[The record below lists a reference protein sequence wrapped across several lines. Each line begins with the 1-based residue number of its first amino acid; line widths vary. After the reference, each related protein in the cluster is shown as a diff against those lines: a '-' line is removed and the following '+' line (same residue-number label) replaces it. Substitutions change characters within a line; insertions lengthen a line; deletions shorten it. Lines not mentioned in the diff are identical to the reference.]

1 MERDIIIEIMQKN
14 RTRRFFLSAVLCV
27 LMCMLLLTGCKSS
40 ANHTGIAK
48 YSIVC
53 TTFAQYDWIREILGA
68 HSDNFELTY
77 LLEKGGDLHSYQPT
91 AESMARIS
99 SADLF
104 VYVGGESDEWVEE
117 ALKGAVNQEM
127 SVVNLIDTLGDRVWE
142 EEVVEGMQTHEEH
155 EEHSDGE
162 TEYDEHIWLS
172 LRNAAHLTDA
182 LSEKIGQLD
191 AENAAYYAENAE
203 AYIQELHAL
212 DDAYADAVNRA
223 ERNTLLFGDRF
234 PFRYMTEDYG
244 IDYYA
249 AFAGC
254 STETDAS
261 FETITFL
268 SGKAD
273 ELELHTILAIEG
285 SDQRIAE
292 IIRQNT
298 RSQNQEILTM
308 NSLQSVTA
316 KEIESGFTYLG
327 AMRDNLEVL
336 KKALF

>member
-1 MERDIIIEIMQKN
+1 MKGCIQKKGH
-14 RTRRFFLSAVLCV
+14 RLFLLWALLCV
-27 LMCMLLLTGCKSS
+27 IMLTGC
-40 ANHTGIAK
+40 TGSVNNAGTDK

-53 TTFAQYDWIREILGA
+53 TTFPQYDWIREILGT
-68 HSDNFELTY
+68 HTEEFELIY
-77 LLEKGGDLHSYQPT
+77 LLDKGGDLHNYQPT

-117 ALKGAVNQEM
+117 ALKGAVNQQM
-127 SVVNLIDTLGDRVWE
+127 RVVNLIDALDGRIWE
-142 EEVVEGMQTHEEH
+142 EETVEGMQSHEEH
-155 EEHSDGE
+155 LDEE
-162 TEYDEHIWLS
+162 TAYDEHVWLS
-172 LRNAAHLTDA
+172 LKNAAYLTDV
-182 LSEKIGQLD
+182 LSGEIGQID
-191 AENAAYYAENAE
+191 AENAANYAENAK

-212 DDAYADAVNRA
+212 DDTYADVVNSA

-254 STETDAS
+254 STETEAS

-273 ELELHTILAIEG
+273 ELGLHTILAIEG

-298 RSQNQEILTM
+298 HSQNQEILTM

-316 KEIESGFTYLG
+316 KEIADGTTYLG
-327 AMRDNLEVL
+327 VMQENLEIL
-336 KKALF
+336 KRALN

>member
-1 MERDIIIEIMQKN
+1 MQKN
-14 RTRRFFLSAVLCV
+14 RSWLWRLSLLLCV
-27 LMCMLLLTGCKSS
+27 MLCAAGMTGCSS
-40 ANHTGIAK
+40 TNGTDTAK

-53 TTFAQYDWIREILGA
+53 TTFPQYDWLREIIGENADSFSLM
-68 HSDNFELTY
+68 
-77 LLEKGGDLHSYQPT
+77 LLLDKGGDLHSYQPT
-91 AESMARIS
+91 AESIARIS
-99 SADLF
+99 SADMF
-104 VYVGGESDEWVEE
+104 VYVGGESDTWVED
-117 ALKGAVNQEM
+117 ALKGAVNKDM
-127 SVVNLIDTLGDRVWE
+127 RVVNLMDLLGGMVKE
-142 EEVVEGMQTHEEH
+142 EELVEGMQCYEEAEH
-155 EEHSDGE
+155 EE
-162 TEYDEHIWLS
+162 TEYDEHVWLS
-172 LRNAAHLTDA
+172 LKNAAYLTGA
-182 LSEKIGQLD
+182 LSETLQELD
-191 AENAAYYAENAE
+191 AEHAQEYAANAA
-203 AYIQELHAL
+203 AYIESLNAL
-212 DDAYADAVNRA
+212 DREYADAVKQS
-223 ERNTLLFGDRF
+223 EKKTILFGDRF
-234 PFRYMTEDYG
+234 PFRYLTEDYG
-244 IDYYA
+244 INYYA

-316 KEIESGFTYLG
+316 KEIEGGFTYLG
-327 AMRDNLEVL
+327 AMQDNLEVL

>member
-1 MERDIIIEIMQKN
+1 MESDVIIKIMRKN
-14 RTRRFFLSAVLCV
+14 KIKHLGLAAVLCILLCV
-27 LMCMLLLTGCKSS
+27 LLTGCKSS
-40 ANHTGIAK
+40 TNHTGLAK

-127 SVVNLIDTLGDRVWE
+127 CVVNLIDTLGDRVWE
-142 EEVVEGMQTHEEH
+142 EEVVEGMQAH

-191 AENAAYYAENAE
+191 AENAAYYAENAK

-212 DDAYADAVNRA
+212 DDAYVDVVSKAQH
-223 ERNTLLFGDRF
+223 NTLLFGDRF

-316 KEIESGFTYLG
+316 KEIEGGFTYLG
-327 AMRDNLEVL
+327 AMQDNLEVL

>member
-1 MERDIIIEIMQKN
+1 MERDVIIKIMRKN
-14 RTRRFFLSAVLCV
+14 RIRHFSLAAVLC
-27 LMCMLLLTGCKSS
+27 MLWCALLTGCKSS
-40 ANHTGIAK
+40 TNHTGIAE

-53 TTFAQYDWIREILGA
+53 TTFAQYDWIREILGT
-68 HSDNFELTY
+68 HTEHFELTY
-77 LLEKGGDLHSYQPT
+77 LLEKGGDLHNYQPT
-91 AESMARIS
+91 AESMAKIS

-127 SVVNLIDTLGDRVWE
+127 CVVNLIDTLGDRIWE
-142 EEVVEGMQTHEEH
+142 EEIVEGMQTHEGH
-155 EEHSDGE
+155 EGHSNEE

-172 LRNAAHLTDA
+172 LKNAAYLTDV

-212 DDAYADAVNRA
+212 DDAYTDAVNRA

-316 KEIESGFTYLG
+316 KEIEDGFTYLG

-336 KKALF
+336 KKALY